1 MDSRIQY
8 EYELKQDLND
18 EKQTFNKFVNKL
30 WRHCGKK
37 LLRNEPINI
46 VVLIDTKHGEDT
58 FSEWKGVIQV
68 VKNFI
73 KTNSDNNEKKIKKVR
88 NDVTEVKSSVE
99 KMQLAVDVAREKFME
114 YS

>member
-1 MDSRIQY
+1 MDSKIQY

-30 WRHCGKK
+30 WRRCGKK

-58 FSEWKGVIQV
+58 CADWKGAIQV
-68 VKNFI
+68 VKGFI
-73 KTNSDNNEKKIKKVR
+73 KTNSDNNEKKIRKVKD
-88 NDVTEVKSSVE
+88 DVRDVKTSVE
-99 KMQLAVDVAREKFME
+99 SL
-114 YS
+114 